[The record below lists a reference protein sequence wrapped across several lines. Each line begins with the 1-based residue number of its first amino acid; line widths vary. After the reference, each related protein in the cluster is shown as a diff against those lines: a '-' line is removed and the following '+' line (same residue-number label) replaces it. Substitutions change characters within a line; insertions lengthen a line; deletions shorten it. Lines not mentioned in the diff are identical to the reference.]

1 MKKRIVAVLLFV
13 ILGIGTALTVCA
25 TTPTFD
31 IDGDFRLNDKAG
43 LLTSAERKELSERLD
58 DVSERHGLDVVIVTL
73 RDLGDYDDPVPM
85 ADDIFD
91 YCGYGIGAEKD
102 GILLLVTKDDRA
114 WAFSTHGKSWGIV
127 VFTDAGQEYIYEQ
140 MRDDLSDGN
149 YADAF
154 STFVDQCDAFASSAE
169 DGEPYDRDNLPREPL
184 SLLWIPVSLFIGF
197 IIAKIAVACM
207 KGKLKTV
214 RRQAAANC
222 YVKPDSLDLTESS
235 DLFLYQTVSR
245 TAKPKDDDNSSHSGG
260 GSSTHTSSSGSTHGG
275 SGGRY

>member
-31 IDGDFRLNDKAG
+31 IDGNSRLNDKAG
-43 LLTSAERKELSERLD
+43 LLTSTERKELSERLD
-58 DVSERHGLDVVIVTL
+58 AVSERQKMDIIIVTL
-73 RDLGDYDDPVPM
+73 PDLGDYDDPVPM

-91 YCGYGIGAEKD
+91 YCGYGYGADGD
-102 GILLLVTKDDRA
+102 GILLLLEMEDRN
-114 WAFSTHGKSWGIV
+114 WAISTRGRGIT
-127 VFTDAGQEYIYEQ
+127 VFTDAGQEYIIDR
-140 MRDDLSDGN
+140 MLDDLGDDN
-149 YADAF
+149 YVAAF
-154 STFVDQCDAFASSAE
+154 STFVNLCDGFVTQA
-169 DGEPYDRDNLPREPL
+169 DNDEPYDWDNLPREPL
-184 SLLWIPVSLFIGF
+184 SFVWIPVSLLIGF
-197 IIAKIAVACM
+197 IIAKIVVACM

-245 TAKPKDDDNSSHSGG
+245 TAKPKDDDNGSRSG

-275 SGGRY
+275 SSGKF